1 MYTIKDI
8 ENIQKDNSNKYL
20 AAMADLYL
28 YLDELRKLG
37 YIDPPTSSQKDKKED
52 NRKKAAKATSGNKN
66 KEKKKKVFKS
76 KNAEDQDLKAPEI
89 IERSQIPHDSAE
101 SEAKSQNNSSDP
113 TIINCDPDDSGVQLL
128 WNIDWDQMAMY
139 TKNQPSFVGNDY
151 QSEEKNHVNQEE
163 ENKNK
168 DSCDGNKEPD
178 SADDKTLSDSDQTEE
193 VPFFDSEIMYMQDE
207 PDMSNLADEDELSTD
222 DVTAENEEITDDE
235 TIINDDINSEVNS
248 VVGPILKKAPGMYSP
263 RYREENASVPAL
275 APNTIKEA
283 LLAML
288 ELPKL
293 KAEQQSYLL
302 VYTDD
307 EGRRTSTKFRALD
320 SAKVAMHTLIDDKWY
335 QLATDSDSVVYVDE
349 HADKCG
355 IYKATP
361 RNEIDEYGRRRSKA
375 YINGMLERIDAEDHC
390 LIYDKERQVISRW
403 DIIDLS
409 KSLDGDVLEDPP
421 YVISDEDRAR
431 FFAKEKN
438 KDKRNKKSGVSTV
451 VEGVMSILR
460 F

>member
-1 MYTIKDI
+1 VYTIKDI
-8 ENIQKDNSNKYL
+8 RNIQKDNSNKYL

-37 YIDPPTSSQKDKKED
+37 YIEPPKSHQNNKKND
-52 NRKKAAKATSGNKN
+52 NRKNAAKANTGKKEN
-66 KEKKKKVFKS
+66 KEKKKSLFKG
-76 KNAEDQDLKAPEI
+76 KNTEDKDIKIPEI
-89 IERSQIPHDSAE
+89 IERSKIPHDSAE
-101 SEAKSQNNSSDP
+101 SEAKSQNKTPEP
-113 TIINCDPDDSGVQLL
+113 TIINCDPDDSGVQVL

-139 TKNQPSFVGNDY
+139 TKHQPSFVGNDY
-151 QSEEKNHVNQEE
+151 QTEENNHENQDV

-168 DSCDGNKEPD
+168 ERSDENIEPEKF
-178 SADDKTLSDSDQTEE
+178 DDKQFNDADKKENAQFSDPE
-193 VPFFDSEIMYMQDE
+193 VMYMQNE
-207 PDMSNLADEDELSTD
+207 FDMPALGDEDESLTDGLSVESED
-222 DVTAENEEITDDE
+222 IADEEDE
-235 TIINDDINSEVNS
+235 DIVDDDISSEVNS
-248 VVGPILKKAPGMYSP
+248 VVGPILKKAPGNYSP
-263 RYREENASVPAL
+263 RYRDENASVPAL
-275 APNTIKEA
+275 ATNTIKEA
-283 LLAML
+283 LLAMV

-320 SAKVAMHTLIDDKWY
+320 SAKVAMQTLINDKWN
-335 QLATDSDSVVYVDE
+335 QLATDFDSVVYVDE
-349 HADKCG
+349 HSEKYD

-409 KSLDGDVLEDPP
+409 KSTDGDVLEEPP
-421 YVISDEDRAR
+421 YVISDEDQAR
-431 FFAKEKN
+431 FFAKDKN
-438 KDKRNKKSGVSTV
+438 KKKNKK
-451 VEGVMSILR
+451 R
-460 F
+460 R